1 MPAATV
7 ASPDALHFI
16 GRNCGGHKFAA
27 SLTPQF
33 AKAGTFEP
41 CPNLVPLATY
51 TSPQIE

>member
-7 ASPDALHFI
+7 ASPYALHFI
-16 GRNCGGHKFAA
+16 VAIVADTEFAA

-41 CPNLVPLATY
+41 CPSLVSLAT
-51 TSPQIE
+51 